1 MTKNKDKRKRED
13 VVVSQY
19 EVVSLRWHE
28 YNVAILTAF
37 PYYFSYL
44 FLETSSNTAAVF
56 FVVTHF
62 AEFILERGFA

>member
-1 MTKNKDKRKRED
+1 MTKNKDKRERED

-19 EVVSLRWHE
+19 EVVSPRWHE

-37 PYYFSYL
+37 PCYFSFL
-44 FLETSSNTAAVF
+44 FLETSSNTVTVF

-62 AEFILERGFA
+62 AELILECGFA